1 MPYPCA
7 TLEFKGYEMAYTEPY
22 AADWDALPN
31 VAMPFMNTVH
41 SEELALVSRLLTDLE
56 TAAAPAAIDAQVAAW
71 VEHTKAHFAREER
84 LMQQYDFF
92 ATPCHQGE
100 HETALLQLLGVQQQW
115 LRERDT
121 AMLQDYIQYWREWLQ
136 QHISS
141 MDFVTANFLSQLNVE
156 VELT

>member
-1 MPYPCA
+1 MSPTPPC
-7 TLEFKGYEMAYTEPY
+7 
-22 AADWDALPN
+22 PN
-31 VAMPFMNTVH
+31 
-41 SEELALVSRLLTDLE
+41 LAPCLTS
-56 TAAAPAAIDAQVAAW
+56 
-71 VEHTKAHFAREER
+71 K
-84 LMQQYDFF
+84 
-92 ATPCHQGE
+92 GE

>member
-1 MPYPCA
+1 
-7 TLEFKGYEMAYTEPY
+7 MAYT
-22 AADWDALPN
+22 ADWNALPN

-41 SEELALVSRLLTDLE
+41 SDELAQVSRLLADLE
-56 TAAAPAAIDAQVAAW
+56 NAAAPASIDAQLAAW

-84 LMQQYDFF
+84 LMQEYEFF

-136 QHISS
+136 QHIGM
-141 MDFVTANFLSQLNVE
+141 MDFVTAQFLSQLNVQ
-156 VELT
+156 VEL

>member
-1 MPYPCA
+1 
-7 TLEFKGYEMAYTEPY
+7 MAYSEP
-22 AADWDALPN
+22 ASADWEALPS

-41 SEELALVSRLLTDLE
+41 NAELALVSRLRASLE
-56 TAAAPAAIDAQVAAW
+56 NAAAPDIIDAQIAAW

-84 LMQQYDFF
+84 LMQEYNFF

-136 QHISS
+136 QHIGS
-141 MDFVTANFLSQLNVE
+141 MDFVTAQFLSQLNVQ
-156 VELT
+156 VEL